1 MTTARALVSAL
12 VLALLA
18 QLSPLAAQGFGIPG
32 MGGDHARASAFHRV
46 DGDVVQ
52 LVISIEID
60 DGWHLYHDE
69 LGEIDGNEPIGKPT
83 RVTPSGDGVT
93 WGGVQFPEP
102 LTLDQPGLDSWIW
115 GHEHQIVL
123 YAQGELAAGASLG
136 ELSVKLDGL
145 TCEDY
150 GTCVPYAE
158 SITSGGA
165 GPDSLFEAFPSS
177 FGGDPSGG
185 LDELVARGTV
195 EGPGLASA
203 RTEAEWDAVSFPE
216 FSPQRTDGGGE
227 GEGGTSRGFFA
238 WLALA
243 FVAGMILNVM
253 PCVLPVISIKVLSFV
268 QQAGEDRKRIF
279 ALGVAFAAGIVT
291 VFLVLATL
299 AAGIGLSWG
308 EQFQSAGFLIAMIG
322 VVFAFGLSM
331 FGVFELGVPAG
342 VGGLAAG
349 PAREGLVDAL
359 FKGMLA
365 TVLATPCSG
374 PFLGSTLTWTL
385 SQPTLVIFAIFLS
398 LGLGMAL
405 PYVVLTANPALLKIV
420 PRPGPWMDTFK
431 QSMGFVLMATVIYL
445 MVSLR
450 QDLLLFT
457 VMFLLFVGLGCWW
470 YGRFAGY
477 DKSKGKRY
485 AHLVMALALV
495 AGGGRLAFV
504 EIQGLF
510 SAEGHGWVDFDP
522 DAFAAHLA
530 DGDNVLVDFTADW
543 CPNCKYNEKV
553 VYDHEEVVSAMQGK
567 GVVRMKADI
576 THDDARTAMIERF
589 MEKLGAR
596 AIPFLAIFPGDT
608 TDAPHV
614 RYDIVTR
621 GDVLEI
627 VASLPGG

>member
-12 VLALLA
+12 LLGLLA
-18 QLSPLAAQGFGIPG
+18 QLSPAVAQGFGIPG
-32 MGGDHARASAFHRV
+32 MGGGHARANAFHRV
-46 DGDVVQ
+46 DGDAVQ

-69 LGEIDGNEPIGKPT
+69 LGEIDGNDPIGKPT
-83 RVTPSGDGVT
+83 IVKPSSDGVT
-93 WGGVQFPEP
+93 WGRVQFPEP
-102 LTLDQPGLDSWIW
+102 LTLDQPGLGSWIW

-123 YAQGELAAGASLG
+123 YVQGELAEGASPG
-136 ELSVKLDGL
+136 EVSVKLDGL

-150 GTCVPYAE
+150 GTCVSYGE

-165 GPDSLFEAFPSS
+165 GPDSLFSS
-177 FGGDPSGG
+177 FPASAGGDPGEG
-185 LDELVARGTV
+185 PVELTARGTD
-195 EGPGLASA
+195 EGSDLASE
-203 RTEAEWDAVSFPE
+203 RSDAEWDAVSFGD

-227 GEGGTSRGFFA
+227 GGTGRGFFA

-291 VFLVLATL
+291 VFLVLASL

-342 VGGLAAG
+342 VGNLAGGA
-349 PAREGLVDAL
+349 PREGLVDAF

-385 SQPTLVIFAIFLS
+385 SQPGYVIYAVFLF

-420 PRPGPWMDTFK
+420 PKPGPWMDTFK

-457 VMFLLFVGLGCWW
+457 IMFLLFVGLACWW

-485 AHLVMALALV
+485 AHLVVALLLA

-522 DAFAAHLA
+522 DAFASHLA

-553 VYDHEEVVSAMQGK
+553 VYDNEDVVSAMEGK

-576 THDDARTAMIERF
+576 THDDARTAMIERL

-608 TDAPHV
+608 IDAPHV

-627 VASLPGG
+627 VDSLPEG